1 MYKLTFA
8 LSILVLVLGGVA
20 CVPNLE
26 PTATATLKP
35 TPSPEPTHTPVPQDI
50 VITGPGCPDA
60 FQEDQPIS
68 KAVEIAAGR
77 SLSLTLGSTPSV
89 PCWWR
94 SPESSDPAIVRQVD
108 HQTTWPAEDVTP
120 MPGAPGT
127 ETWVFETLQAGESTL
142 SLECV
147 CLEEEG
153 AAEEV
158 RGIFTL
164 NVTVKE

>member
-1 MYKLTFA
+1 MRSVIFILLT
-8 LSILVLVLGGVA
+8 LSLVLGGVA
-20 CVPNLE
+20 CAPSLG
-26 PTATATLKP
+26 PTATV
-35 TPSPEPTHTPVPQDI
+35 TPERTSSPEPTHTPVPQDV
-50 VITGPGCPDA
+50 VITGGGCPDA
-60 FQEDQPIS
+60 FQENQPIS
-68 KAVEIAAGR
+68 KDVEIIAGR

-94 SPESSDPAIVRQVD
+94 SPESSHLAVVRQVE

-127 ETWVFETLQAGESTL
+127 ETWIFETLREGESTI

-147 CLEEEG
+147 CLGEEG
-153 AAEEV
+153 AEEEI

-164 NVTVKE
+164 NVTVGE